1 MDVDEKTMNK
11 VRKNHSM
18 GFNFEHRF
26 VEKLKKKG
34 AKIAFR
40 HYGSRGIMD
49 VEWTDQLGF
58 KNEAQLKF
66 SSKKLPKVSGKELV
80 RIKEYAAKRVGVKVW
95 IVCKMKHGAEVW
107 KAQN

>member
-1 MDVDEKTMNK
+1 MVWKKTK

-18 GFNFEHRF
+18 GFSYEHRF
-26 VEKLKKKG
+26 VAKRLKEG
-34 AKIAFR
+34 AKTAVR

-66 SSKKLPKVSGKELV
+66 SSKKQPKVGGKERE
-80 RIKEYAAKRVGVKVW
+80 RIKQYAVKKVGVKVW
-95 IVCKMKHGAEVW
+95 IICKKSHGDEIW
-107 KAQN
+107 EQIN